1 MTDLADGEL
10 NAEKAKLVSGHLVEC
25 HACREFKY
33 NFIKTA
39 IEPFKTVRRE
49 TPAAYIWR
57 NIRNRIEQK
66 NILKPPIFP
75 DILRG
80 WLSFPRAALV
90 TATVALL
97 IFVSVLFISN
107 QRTGTNAPDKIHFSA
122 ENTAQTKEDYFS
134 YLYEGIDESY
144 ENEKGLGTAVE
155 EFILE
160 NRS

>member
-10 NAEKAKLVSGHLVEC
+10 NAEKAKLVSGHLAEC

-39 IEPFKTVRRE
+39 VEPFKAVRRE
-49 TPAAYIWR
+49 PPAAYIWR
-57 NIRNRIEQK
+57 NIRSRIEQK
-66 NILKPPIFP
+66 NTLKDPILP
-75 DILRG
+75 DMLRG
-80 WLSFPRAALV
+80 WLSFPRVALA

-107 QRTGTNAPDKIHFSA
+107 QRTGTNAPDKIHFYT

-144 ENEKGLGTAVE
+144 ENETGLGTAIE
-155 EFILE
+155 ELIL
-160 NRS
+160 